1 MKLFRDLK
9 LLEIVMLAKLNS
21 AFLLCLFSI
30 STSLCADN
38 DTRLDYTL
46 DMLKKEFPT
55 IQCNQQTLL
64 SPYEGHYVEKDFW
77 IKLEKTKNYALSAN
91 KESDLLIVNIGK
103 DGLISVSENYHEG
116 QNYDC
121 SFEQKSVLWSCEYTY
136 KCIKLQVD
144 SQKQLFISEFMY
156 EPKKIASLPN
166 EIPMVGSLI
175 RVGTSYDESV
185 YFEKIF
191 QHKCYTSE
199 VGEKWCFGKDEIS
212 IDNKVHKVYLEL
224 DIIFTPKY
232 GNALAFDDQL
242 SGDLFVFVPYKNGW
256 KIFQD
261 SWIDS
266 ENHVEVNPLTDK
278 PWRILQE

>member
-1 MKLFRDLK
+1 MFTVKI
-9 LLEIVMLAKLNS
+9 LETLMQTKLNS
-21 AFLLCLFSI
+21 AFFLFLLFLNSV
-30 STSLCADN
+30 LCADSN
-38 DTRLDYTL
+38 TRFDPTL
-46 DMLKKEFPT
+46 EMVKKEFPT

-64 SPYEGHYVEKDFW
+64 SRYEGHYVEKDFW

-144 SQKQLFISEFMY
+144 SQKQLFISEFRY
-156 EPKKIASLPN
+156 EPKKIASLPKD
-166 EIPMVGSLI
+166 IPMDGPFI
-175 RVGTSYDESV
+175 RIGKSGDDSA

-199 VGEKWCFGKDEIS
+199 VGEKWCFGKDEITINS
-212 IDNKVHKVYLEL
+212 KVHKAYLEL

-232 GNALAFDDQL
+232 GNALAFDNQF
-242 SGDLFVFVPYKNGW
+242 SSDLFVFVPYKNGW

-266 ENHVEVNPLTDK
+266 ENHVEVNPLADK
-278 PWRILQE
+278 PWRILQ